1 VSPRVATTGLFVVNG
16 AVIGV
21 WVSQIPWIQE
31 RFGLSTLQI
40 GLIILCMSVAVIV
53 AVPIAGQAVARRGSG
68 PVAVVGGL
76 ACVVAVN
83 GPVLAPDP
91 LLTAAAL
98 VVLGGASAAM
108 DVAMNSHGVHIETA
122 GGRPVM
128 SSLHAG
134 WALGGAA
141 GAGLGAAGA
150 ALGLDGRVTVAIV
163 AVLLGVLLAAC
174 ARRLGAGSAA
184 EGGAAAPFTRPS
196 RGVALL
202 AALCLL
208 VMMTEGA
215 MADWSGILLRN
226 DLGASA
232 AVAALAYAV
241 FTAGMTAGRLAGDA
255 LNRRVGPV
263 ALLRGGAV
271 LTAVPLALMLVAGSA
286 PVALVSLFV
295 VGLGVANGVPLMF
308 SAAGRQPG
316 TAPGPGIAAVSSTGS
331 IGFLLGPPLIGV
343 LAGAVALPW
352 ALGILVPAAVAVGLL
367 ARRAA
372 GPRPDVRGAPGGA
385 TVLGAG

>member
-21 WVSQIPWIQE
+21 WVSQIPWIQQ
-31 RFGLSTLQI
+31 RFGLSSIQV
-40 GLIILCMSVAVIV
+40 GLVILCMSLAVIA
-53 AVPIAGQAVARRGSG
+53 AVPVAGQAVARRGSR
-68 PVAVVGGL
+68 PVAVAGGA
-76 ACVVAVN
+76 ACVAAVN
-83 GPVLAPDP
+83 LPVLAPTP

-108 DVAMNSHGVHIETA
+108 DVAMNSHGVHIEIT
-122 GGRPVM
+122 GGRPIM

-150 ALGLDGRVTVAIV
+150 ALGVDNRVTVAV
-163 AVLLGVLLAAC
+163 AAVLLGALLAVC
-174 ARRLGAGSAA
+174 APRLGQGSAA
-184 EGGAAAPFTRPS
+184 EGDAAARFTLPS

-215 MADWSGILLRN
+215 MADWSGILMRN

-241 FTAGMTAGRLAGDA
+241 FTSGMTVGRLVGDA
-255 LNRRVGPV
+255 LNRRFGAVW
-263 ALLRGGAV
+263 LLRGGAA
-271 LTAVPLALMLVAGSA
+271 LTALPLAAMLIAGSQQ
-286 PVALVSLFV
+286 VALVALFL
-295 VGLGVANGVPLMF
+295 VGLGVANAVPLMF

-331 IGFLLGPPLIGV
+331 IGFLLGPPLIGF
-343 LAGAVALPW
+343 LAGATTLPW
-352 ALGILVPAAVAVGLL
+352 ALGALVPAAVAVALL

-372 GPRPDVRGAPGGA
+372 GPRPGARAARGATG
-385 TVLGAG
+385 LGAG

>member
-16 AVIGV
+16 AVIGA

-31 RFGLSTLQI
+31 RFGLSSLQI
-40 GLIILCMSVAVIV
+40 GLTILCMSVAVIV

-68 PVAVVGGL
+68 PVAVAGGA
-76 ACVVAVN
+76 ACILAVN

-91 LLTAAAL
+91 LMTAAAL

-108 DVAMNSHGVHIETA
+108 DVAMNSHGVHLETA

-150 ALGLDGRVTVAIV
+150 ALGLDGRATVAVV
-163 AVLLGVLLAAC
+163 AALLGVLLAAS
-174 ARRLGAGSAA
+174 ARRLGTGSAA
-184 EGGAAAPFTRPS
+184 EGDAAAPFTLPS

-263 ALLRGGAV
+263 ALLRGGAL

-286 PVALVSLFV
+286 PVALVSLFL

-308 SAAGRQPG
+308 SAAGRRPG

-331 IGFLLGPPLIGV
+331 IGFLLGPPLIGF

-352 ALGILVPAAVAVGLL
+352 ALGVLVPAAVAVGML

-372 GPRPDVRGAPGGA
+372 GPPPSPRPAAA
-385 TVLGAG
+385 TLVEAR